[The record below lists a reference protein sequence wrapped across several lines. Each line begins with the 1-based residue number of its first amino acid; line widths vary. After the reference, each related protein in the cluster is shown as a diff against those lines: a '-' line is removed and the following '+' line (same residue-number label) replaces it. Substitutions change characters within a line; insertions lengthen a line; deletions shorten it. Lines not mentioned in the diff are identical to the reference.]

1 MKSKVKQTEIKFRP
15 VTIEIVLETQ
25 AELNDFAGSIDTM
38 KDEYKRG
45 IMKQLTDYGATPN

>member
-38 KDEYKRG
+38 KHEYKRE
-45 IMKQLTDYGATPN
+45 IMEQLTDYGATPN